1 MSKAQQTR
9 ESIINAAQ
17 DLFIRKGYDQ
27 TSIEDIM
34 RLTGISKGGLYYH
47 FKSKEEIMDA
57 MLLTLINPGIEE
69 AKKVVAMKDKPII
82 ERLMCL
88 FGAMHVEAAS
98 SEVLL
103 DQLHQSQ
110 NALLHQKTLS
120 LSTQLF
126 VPLLADLIEKGTHE
140 GIFHTDYPRESAM
153 ALFASAQLLF
163 DEQFFPM
170 TPTQQVTT
178 IKAFLCMAERTVGAP
193 KGFADPLIN
202 VFIH

>member
-17 DLFIRKGYDQ
+17 ELFIRKGYDQ

-57 MLLTLINPGIEE
+57 MLLALISPGLEKAQKI
-69 AKKVVAMKDKPII
+69 VTMKDKPIL
-82 ERLMCL
+82 ERLTGL
-88 FGAMHVEAAS
+88 LGAMHIESAS

-103 DQLHQSQ
+103 DQLHQPQ
-110 NALLHQKTLS
+110 NALLHQKSLA

-126 VPLLADLIEKGTHE
+126 VPLFADLIEEGTHE

-153 ALFASAQLLF
+153 ALFASAQFLF

-170 TPTQQVTT
+170 TPTEQVRTL
-178 IKAFLCMAERTVGAP
+178 KAFLCMAERTVGATS
-193 KGFADPLIN
+193 GLTDSLIN
-202 VFIH
+202 VLIH